1 MIIFINFFSLRG
13 MSFTSLYCALRCS
26 IVTSRNIFNIFA
38 ARMALNSEKK
48 TTKRKEEKRGTGS
61 DLMLYPAWLRRGSCS
76 SNSSSVPRSSRSFEG
91 GRGERRAF
99 FSASVSV
106 AASVPRADFPTDSFL
121 IAWPRS
127 RGSLRLPCVSPLA
140 PVFFLRNLLSHLR

>member
-1 MIIFINFFSLRG
+1 

-61 DLMLYPAWLRRGSCS
+61 DLMFYPAWLRRGSCS
-76 SNSSSVPRSSRSFEG
+76 SKQPVG
-91 GRGERRAF
+91 
-99 FSASVSV
+99 ASEQQE
-106 AASVPRADFPTDSFL
+106 F
-121 IAWPRS
+121 
-127 RGSLRLPCVSPLA
+127 
-140 PVFFLRNLLSHLR
+140 